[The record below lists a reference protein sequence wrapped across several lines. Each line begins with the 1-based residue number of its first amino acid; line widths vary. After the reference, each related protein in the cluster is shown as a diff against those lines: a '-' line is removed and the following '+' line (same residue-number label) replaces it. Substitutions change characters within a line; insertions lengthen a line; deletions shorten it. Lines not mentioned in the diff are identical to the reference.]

1 MKGKMNGAGKINERF
16 TVPRSSRLKSI
27 PNSWCGHL
35 LASDPTGTEAET
47 HGKGAPIRTG
57 GQKTCHPR
65 MEQAQR
71 GFWCE

>member
-1 MKGKMNGAGKINERF
+1 MKGKMNGAGKINDRF
-16 TVPRSSRLKSI
+16 TVLRSSRLRSI
-27 PNSWCGHL
+27 PNSWCVRL

-47 HGKGAPIRTG
+47 HGKGASIRTR

-71 GFWCE
+71 GFWRE